1 MRLIES
7 MRRFNCCWRSL
18 ICASSGF
25 ITAFSQFFSVIAG
38 RIQQAFEIAN
48 RDAEGWLKAVM
59 NPLEAQ
65 IKERQQ
71 QLKRRMDSI
80 KRIYMATDTLSSRLH
95 ELRETEG
102 ELMKQVLHL
111 DALREE
117 MDIMLAQDLTENLAG
132 TSSGFDLSL

>member
-1 MRLIES
+1 M
-7 MRRFNCCWRSL
+7 
-18 ICASSGF
+18 
-25 ITAFSQFFSVIAG
+25 ITNYEKTLTRQFFSVIAG

-80 KRIYMATDTLSSRLH
+80 KRIYMATDTLSSRVNQLS
-95 ELRETEG
+95 ETERG
-102 ELMKQVLHL
+102 LMKQVLHL
-111 DALREE
+111 DALRQEI
-117 MDIMLAQDLTENLAG
+117 DIMLAQDMTENLAG
-132 TSSGFDLSL
+132 ASSGFDLSL